1 MVLLP
6 RSETQFVVDQPE
18 NVLSMHAHTADNL
31 ELDYTTPKPDVA
43 NNAIHHVLILNNLTK
58 QIGNLI
64 PSVVEEV
71 VWAFDKHWGS
81 GTEYKEVC
89 VYETAQRIVGPATNC
104 ALVGKPLC
112 RNLEFLDT
120 AMAYAQAVPLTA
132 TILRFV
138 WEPIRP
144 LVGFSATISIHR
156 YARKMEKLMR
166 PEIQ

>member
-1 MVLLP
+1 
-6 RSETQFVVDQPE
+6 
-18 NVLSMHAHTADNL
+18 MHAHTADNL